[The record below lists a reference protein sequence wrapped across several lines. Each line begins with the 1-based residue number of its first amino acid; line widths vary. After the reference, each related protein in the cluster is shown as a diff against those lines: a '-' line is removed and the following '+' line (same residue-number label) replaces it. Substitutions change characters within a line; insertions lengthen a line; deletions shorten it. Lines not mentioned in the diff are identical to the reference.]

1 VVTVVLLLVI
11 QRHLRGVELLEDS
24 AIQLARPVALLASQ
38 DAGAVTDV
46 AVVLEQVGLDLFH
59 TVDRVNPETNLS
71 RIGERDDVSDGV
83 IGAVGFEVDRV

>member
-1 VVTVVLLLVI
+1 
-11 QRHLRGVELLEDS
+11 
-24 AIQLARPVALLASQ
+24 VA
-38 DAGAVTDV
+38 DV

-59 TVDRVNPETNLS
+59 TVDRVDPETNLS